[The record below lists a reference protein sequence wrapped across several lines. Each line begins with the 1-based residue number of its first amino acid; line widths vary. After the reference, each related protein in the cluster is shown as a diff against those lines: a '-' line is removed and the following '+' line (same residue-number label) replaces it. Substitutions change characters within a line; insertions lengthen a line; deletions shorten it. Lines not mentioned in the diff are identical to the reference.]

1 MILDDLDSRPGSTT
15 SLLRTVVGLY
25 VRDLGG
31 AVAVADLV
39 DLLGALGVPPA
50 GARSAVSRVKAKGL
64 LVPETLDDGRA
75 GYRLAPDAG
84 PMLARGDRRIFGYRQ
99 QGGGDPWCLVSY
111 SLPEERR
118 DARHQLRR
126 HLAWIG
132 AGSVADGLW
141 ITPGHLVDEVE
152 EILVALEVRDAA
164 TVFLT
169 GAPRVAGSFADAAAR
184 WWDLDRVAALHR
196 TFLARHDDAGA
207 DGAPSTRADE
217 PRDAFARWVRAV
229 DDWRP
234 IPYADPGL
242 PSAALPADWPGT
254 ASVALFDRLGRGLA
268 DAASRHVRVVVGRRG
283 EHSEGMSDVTQG
295 LPAAVRTL
303 VEATNAGDTT
313 RFLTAFTE
321 DAVLD
326 DGGRRFR
333 GRTELASWDRTDNIG
348 KRSHFDVS
356 GLRPGAAPDEVLLDL
371 TVSGD
376 GYNGPGT
383 FTVRLRDGLIAS
395 LVIS

>member
-164 TVFLT
+164 TVFLA
-169 GAPRVAGSFADAAAR
+169 GAPRVAGSFADAASR

-196 TFLARHDDAGA
+196 TFLARHGASRTGLGAVPDGGPPAADDGS
-207 DGAPSTRADE
+207 PRA
-217 PRDAFARWVRAV
+217 AFARWVRAV

-242 PSAALPADWPGT
+242 PSDALLADWPGT
-254 ASVALFDRLGRGLA
+254 ASVALFERIRETLA
-268 DAASRHVRVVVGRRG
+268 APASEHVRDVVGR
-283 EHSEGMSDVTQG
+283 
-295 LPAAVRTL
+295 
-303 VEATNAGDTT
+303 
-313 RFLTAFTE
+313 
-321 DAVLD
+321 
-326 DGGRRFR
+326 
-333 GRTELASWDRTDNIG
+333 
-348 KRSHFDVS
+348 
-356 GLRPGAAPDEVLLDL
+356 
-371 TVSGD
+371 
-376 GYNGPGT
+376 
-383 FTVRLRDGLIAS
+383 
-395 LVIS
+395 

>member
-84 PMLARGDRRIFGYRQ
+84 RMLARGDRRIFGYRQ
-99 QGGGDPWCLVSY
+99 QGDDDPWCLVSY

-164 TVFLT
+164 TVFLA

-196 TFLARHDDAGA
+196 TFLARHGASRTGLGAVPDGGPPAADDGS
-207 DGAPSTRADE
+207 PRA
-217 PRDAFARWVRAV
+217 AFARWVRAV

-254 ASVALFDRLGRGLA
+254 SSVALFERIRTGLS
-268 DAASRHVRVVVGRRG
+268 ASARELVRATVV
-283 EHSEGMSDVTQG
+283 
-295 LPAAVRTL
+295 
-303 VEATNAGDTT
+303 
-313 RFLTAFTE
+313 
-321 DAVLD
+321 
-326 DGGRRFR
+326 
-333 GRTELASWDRTDNIG
+333 
-348 KRSHFDVS
+348 RS
-356 GLRPGAAPDEVLLDL
+356 
-371 TVSGD
+371 
-376 GYNGPGT
+376 
-383 FTVRLRDGLIAS
+383 
-395 LVIS
+395 